1 MGTGTFTTRIFC
13 AWCTP
18 CCEAA
23 SSTRARSGKP
33 DAFLEPFYTTYDH
46 LPRQARDKRRESST
60 KRRITQ
66 GHGLKI
72 TQQNDTLIENCTV
85 TDNRWQ
91 GIWVG
96 GESAGNWDLR
106 ILGCTIER
114 NHMCVQCTQHLT
126 KNRLF
131 EVMIVLYKWL
141 KSAMKRFLLSCT
153 GTESS
158 SATLLGLRCGYTHL
172 MPLRNPPLFLS
183 AFPMFSPS
191 VSW

>member
-1 MGTGTFTTRIFC
+1 MLKLITLPRQAPDKHTVGAGNSPQKSGAPRRSTTAMGTGTFTTRIFC

-114 NHMCVQCTQHLT
+114 NHMCVQCT
-126 KNRLF
+126 
-131 EVMIVLYKWL
+131 
-141 KSAMKRFLLSCT
+141 
-153 GTESS
+153 
-158 SATLLGLRCGYTHL
+158 
-172 MPLRNPPLFLS
+172 
-183 AFPMFSPS
+183 
-191 VSW
+191 